1 MGSLPQTRQILF
13 PLFEVRTP
21 QTCPEDSLCARH
33 LNNLRRGEKWRRC
46 IDMNWQKRSLKQNKT
61 NKQKTLHRLNKIWTC
76 LNRATLKYL
85 YWKFK
90 FYPAFYLRFILFNYT
105 ILFVMCLNDFKERYF
120 ALGSFILLLWLCIK
134 LEDHRSKYNWKLG
147 YREKEK
153 IFSSLGILNI
163 VF

>member
-1 MGSLPQTRQILF
+1 MSRRQSMCQTPKQ
-13 PLFEVRTP
+13 
-21 QTCPEDSLCARH
+21 
-33 LNNLRRGEKWRRC
+33 
-46 IDMNWQKRSLKQNKT
+46 LKQWGKMKELHRRELTEEILKT
-61 NKQKTLHRLNKIWTC
+61 KQNKQKTLHRLNKIWTC

-120 ALGSFILLLWLCIK
+120 ALGSFILLLWLCIN

-153 IFSSLGILNI
+153 IFSSLGILSI
-163 VF
+163 GF